1 MAVAYFLNI
10 NQHPPEEA
18 DKNNENSEKTKFE

>member
-10 NQHPPEEA
+10 ISTP
-18 DKNNENSEKTKFE
+18 TWRGW